1 MKKNADKFFKL
12 LLSTLKDENEK
23 FEIKKSTKPSAI
35 KGHMPKLS
43 LLKTTAVLIAALVMT
58 FSYTEK
64 SYALGECGLACCLAG
79 ASSSG
84 VTNASKLGLS
94 VMYENSDMET
104 ILKGST
110 ELSPEEAVIEGSSG
124 GKFAVPTWMGM
135 EKVTL
140 VVSRP
145 INERLILTAYVPYVK
160 NNMDMLMGNGMM
172 RTAMTMDEI
181 TGLGDI
187 SLIASYNL
195 YSDAPIRPE
204 KRVTVGF
211 GLKTPTG
218 DHGAKNAK
226 GKPVHMMMQPGSG
239 SWDAIVFADFM
250 RAFYPLVLKGTAV
263 YQHTG
268 KNNKGFSFGNHYS
281 IDLNAIYNVAPFLN
295 LGLEANYLKTEK
307 DDDDDG
313 YYTNIAGSLPDN
325 PENSGLTSLLG
336 GLRAQVK
343 IPNKPLSFDL
353 LYQVPIHQKVNGI
366 QQVLDERMILSATL
380 VF

>member
-1 MKKNADKFFKL
+1 MKKNLDKFFKVL
-12 LLSTLKDENEK
+12 MCALKDEN
-23 FEIKKSTKPSAI
+23 KKLTMGRPSAI
-35 KGHMPKLS
+35 KGSTLRLS
-43 LLKTTAVLIAALVMT
+43 LLKTATVFVVAILMT

-64 SYALGECGLACCLAG
+64 SFALGECGMACCLAG

-84 VTNASKLGLS
+84 VTNASNFGIS

-104 ILKGST
+104 ILSGST
-110 ELSPEEAVIEGSSG
+110 KLSPEEAILEGSSG
-124 GKFAVPTWMGM
+124 GMFSVPTSMTM

-145 INERLILTAYVPYVK
+145 INERLILTAYVPYIK
-160 NNMDMLMGNGMM
+160 NNMDMLMGMGMM
-172 RTAMTMDEI
+172 RTAMTMDEV

-187 SLIASYNL
+187 TLMASYNL
-195 YSDAPIRPE
+195 YTDAPIRPE
-204 KRVTVGF
+204 KRLTVGF
-211 GLKTPTG
+211 GLKAPTG
-218 DHGAKNAK
+218 DHTEENAK
-226 GKPVHMMMQPGSG
+226 GKPVHMMMQTGSG
-239 SWDAIVFADFM
+239 SWDAIAFADFM
-250 RAFYPLVLKGTAV
+250 RAFYPLVLRGTAV

-268 KNNKGFSFGNHYS
+268 TNNKGFSFGNHYS
-281 IDLNAIYNVAPFLN
+281 IDLNAIYNVKPFLN

-307 DDDDDG
+307 DDDRDG
-313 YYTNIAGSLPDN
+313 YYTNIYRSLPDN

-336 GLRAQVK
+336 GIRAQVK

-353 LYQVPIHQKVNGI
+353 LYQQPLHQKVNGI